1 MRPLRLTVPL
11 GAGETPASF
20 VSRLAVRYAPSARE
34 FCLDFGTT
42 FQKVVDGDP
51 LALAMVAAK
60 GGVAPEALAENAFIK
75 IGERRHLLRGEA
87 LVRGSLR
94 RAAVAICPKCLA
106 GDIADA
112 PDLRA
117 ELAPYQRA
125 LWQIA
130 AVKTCPV
137 HTTPLVVLDKDLTP
151 SMLHDWSHHVG
162 KVLPNLSRLAFEAG
176 TGPLTGLETY
186 VTTRVALGPVRG
198 GLLDTLPLYV
208 AIAACDLFGAV
219 ATLGRMPNLKRLTDE
234 EWRVAGGVGFDI
246 LADGQAGVEAFLEDL
261 RRTYPYSG
269 AGTEGPQA
277 VFGRIYQVLEFGR
290 EDKAFDPLRD
300 LVGDFIRTRFPVGP
314 GNVVFGKPVEQRV
327 LHSIRTISIE
337 TRLHP
342 KRLRK
347 LLEAANL
354 LPEGSGDLVDGNC
367 LFDAV
372 RGSSVAQE
380 AAAATLSVRQAGEYL
395 NAPRV
400 QKDMLYRAGIIVPR
414 IKAAEHGAADQFAPD
429 DLDAFLTRLFD
440 GAKTAASV
448 RAGQVN
454 IPDAAKMACCG
465 SIEIIQLVLGGKLKR
480 KWKLA
485 GERGYMSLLLDLEEV
500 RALVRGPDH
509 GGLTGI
515 AISDRLR
522 IADRVSAALIKHGHL
537 KSVTV
542 INPVNRCPTVV
553 VPAAEVE
560 RFERE
565 FVSLFA
571 LAKLQG
577 RHFMVVKK
585 ELQHAGVEP
594 VFNPKKIGATFYR
607 KSDLPVSA
615 ERTVTSTAS
624 FTKRADQIDHAI
636 SALMA
641 WSFISIRN
649 RGI

>member
-51 LALAMVAAK
+51 EALARVAAK
-60 GGVAPEALAENAFIK
+60 GGVAPEALAANAFVK

-112 PDLRA
+112 LDLRA

-130 AVKTCPV
+130 AVRTCPI
-137 HTTPLVVLDKDLTP
+137 HTTPLVVLDKDLTR
-151 SMLHDWSHHVG
+151 SMLHDWSHHVS
-162 KVLPNLSRLAFEAG
+162 KVLPNLSRLASEAG
-176 TGPLTGLETY
+176 TRQLTGLEAY
-186 VTTRVALGPVRG
+186 VTMRLTHGPVRG
-198 GLLDTLPLYV
+198 GLLDALPLYV

-234 EWRVAGGVGFDI
+234 EWRIAGGAGFDI
-246 LADGQAGVEAFLEDL
+246 LGDGQAGIENLLEDL

-290 EDKAFDPLRD
+290 ADKAFDPLRD
-300 LVGDFIRTRFPVGP
+300 LVGNFIRTRFPVGP
-314 GNVVFGKPVEQRV
+314 GNVVFGKPVERRV
-327 LHSIRTISIE
+327 LHSIRTLSIE
-337 TRLHP
+337 TKLHP

-372 RGSSVAQE
+372 RGCQAARE
-380 AAAATLSVRQAGEYL
+380 AAAATLSVRKAGVYL

-400 QKDMLYRAGIIVPR
+400 QRDRLYRAGLIVPR
-414 IKAAEHGAADQFAPD
+414 IKAAEHGAADQFAPE
-429 DLDAFLTRLFD
+429 DLDAFLARLLD
-440 GAKTAASV
+440 GAKPVQAAADRQVTIPQAAHRSFCMSEDIV
-448 RAGQVN
+448 R
-454 IPDAAKMACCG
+454 
-465 SIEIIQLVLGGKLKR
+465 LVLDGKLDR

-485 GERGYMSLLLDLEEV
+485 SERGYMSLLLDLEEV

-522 IADRVSAALIKHGHL
+522 VADRVPAALIKHGIL
-537 KSVTV
+537 KSTTV
-542 INPVNRCPTVV
+542 VNPINRCPTVV
-553 VPAAEVE
+553 VLAAEVE

-571 LAKLQG
+571 IARQRG
-577 RHFMVVKK
+577 QHFMAVKK
-585 ELQHAGVEP
+585 ELQDAGVEP
-594 VFNPKKIGATFYR
+594 VFNPRKIGATFYR
-607 KSDLPVSA
+607 RDLTPP
-615 ERTVTSTAS
+615 
-624 FTKRADQIDHAI
+624 
-636 SALMA
+636 
-641 WSFISIRN
+641 
-649 RGI
+649 G

>member
-1 MRPLRLTVPL
+1 VPL

-51 LALAMVAAK
+51 QALAKVAAK
-60 GGVAPEALAENAFIK
+60 GGVAPEALAANAFVK

-112 PDLRA
+112 LDLRA
-117 ELAPYQRA
+117 ELAPYQRV

-130 AVKTCPV
+130 AVKTCPI
-137 HTTPLVVLDKDLTP
+137 HTTPLVVLDKDLTR
-151 SMLHDWSHHVG
+151 SMLHDWSHHVST
-162 KVLPNLSRLAFEAG
+162 VLPSLSRLASEAG
-176 TGPLTGLETY
+176 SRPLTGLEAY
-186 VTTRVALGPVRG
+186 VTIRLTHGPVRG

-219 ATLGRMPNLKRLTDE
+219 ATLGRMPNLKRLSDE
-234 EWRVAGGVGFDI
+234 EWRVAGGAGFDI
-246 LADGQAGVEAFLEDL
+246 LADGQAGIENLLEDL

-290 EDKAFDPLRD
+290 EDKAFDPLHD
-300 LVGDFIRTRFPVGP
+300 LVGNFIRTRFPVGP
-314 GNVVFGKPVEQRV
+314 GHVVFGKPVEQRV
-327 LHSIRTISIE
+327 LHSIRTLSIE
-337 TRLHP
+337 TKLHP

-354 LPEGSGDLVDGNC
+354 LPEGSVVDGNC

-372 RGSSVAQE
+372 RGCQAARE
-380 AAAATLSVRQAGEYL
+380 AAAATLSVRKAGVYL

-400 QKDMLYRAGIIVPR
+400 QRDRLYRAGLIVPR
-414 IKAAEHGAADQFAPD
+414 IKASEHGAADQFAPE
-429 DLDAFLTRLFD
+429 DLDAFLVRLLD
-440 GAKTAASV
+440 GARPVAAAADGRV
-448 RAGQVN
+448 T
-454 IPDAAKMACCG
+454 IPQAAKLAFCM
-465 SIEIIQLVLGGKLKR
+465 SEDVVRLVLDGKLKR

-485 GERGYMSLLLDLEEV
+485 SERGYMSLLLDLEEV

-509 GGLTGI
+509 GGYTAVALTE
-515 AISDRLR
+515 RLR
-522 IADRVSAALIKHGHL
+522 VADRVTAALIKYGIL
-537 KSVTV
+537 KSITV
-542 INPVNRCPTVV
+542 INPINRCPTVV

-560 RFERE
+560 RFERT

-571 LAKLQG
+571 IARQRK
-577 RHFMVVKK
+577 RHFMAVKK
-585 ELQHAGVEP
+585 ELQLAGVEP
-594 VFNPKKIGATFYR
+594 VFNPRKIGATFYR
-607 KSDLPVSA
+607 
-615 ERTVTSTAS
+615 RTQL
-624 FTKRADQIDHAI
+624 K
-636 SALMA
+636 ALE
-641 WSFISIRN
+641 N
-649 RGI
+649 H